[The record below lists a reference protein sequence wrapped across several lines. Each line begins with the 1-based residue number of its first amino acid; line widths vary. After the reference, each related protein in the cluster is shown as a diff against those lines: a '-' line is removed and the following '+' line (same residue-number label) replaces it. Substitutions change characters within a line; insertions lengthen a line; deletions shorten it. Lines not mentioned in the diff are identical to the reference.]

1 MAENRE
7 IEEIFS
13 KSVRAGRRTYFF
25 DVRSTRAEDYYMTV
39 TESKRDFNEDG
50 TPFYKKHKIYLYK
63 EDFAKFKEAFNEV
76 SDYIIKEKGEE
87 VISNTEGKKKEI
99 TENTVEVKKEKVE
112 VKKEKVE
119 IKKEKVEIKKEKV
132 EIKKKIITE
141 VKPEIREETSSDFTE
156 VNFDDL

>member
-1 MAENRE
+1 MAENRD

-63 EDFAKFKEAFNEV
+63 EDFAKFKEALNEV

-87 VISNTEGKKKEI
+87 VITNTEGKKNEI
-99 TENTVEVKKEKVE
+99 TENT
-112 VKKEKVE
+112 VE
-119 IKKEKVEIKKEKV
+119 IKKEKVEIK
-132 EIKKKIITE
+132 TE
-141 VKPEIREETSSDFTE
+141 VKPEIKEETSSDFTE
-156 VNFDDL
+156 VNFDDLGKD

>member
-1 MAENRE
+1 MAEKRD

-39 TESKRDFNEDG
+39 TESKRDFNDDG

-63 EDFAKFKEAFNEV
+63 EDFAKFKEALDEV

-87 VISNTEGKKKEI
+87 VITNTEVNK
-99 TENTVEVKKEKVE
+99 
-112 VKKEKVE
+112 
-119 IKKEKVEIKKEKV
+119 IKKEKIEVKEGEIEL
-132 EIKKKIITE
+132 KKII
-141 VKPEIREETSSDFTE
+141 KSKIKAEIKEETSSDFTE
-156 VNFDDL
+156 VNFDDLGKD